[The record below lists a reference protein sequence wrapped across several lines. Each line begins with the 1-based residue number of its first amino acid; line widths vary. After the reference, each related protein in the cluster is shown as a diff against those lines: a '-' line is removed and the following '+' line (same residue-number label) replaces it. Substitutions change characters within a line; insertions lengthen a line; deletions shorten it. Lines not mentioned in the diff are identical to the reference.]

1 MKLGELNKEAA
12 IETKSK
18 SVRDVLSMMYNVI
31 QNAEKSVG
39 FGQKDE
45 AQKLHILKAMI
56 ADMLKDSEQKALIR
70 GNR

>member
-1 MKLGELNKEAA
+1 MKLRELNKEAA
-12 IETKSK
+12 VETKSN

-31 QNAEKSVG
+31 QKAEKSVG

-45 AQKLHILKAMI
+45 AEKINILKAMI
-56 ADMLKDSEQKALIR
+56 ADMLKDSDQKALIR